1 MLPAC
6 EMLMGERSAEW
17 RTSECPP
24 IRTRPGGL
32 VLRGVGVLVGLVGCA
47 HSVQPPPSRFFLV
60 VALVWTALM
69 TLALAGKVRFI
80 LHITLT
86 GLRWREFREHE
97 LP

>member
-1 MLPAC
+1 
-6 EMLMGERSAEW
+6 
-17 RTSECPP
+17 
-24 IRTRPGGL
+24 
-32 VLRGVGVLVGLVGCA
+32 
-47 HSVQPPPSRFFLV
+47 

-97 LP
+97 LPYHELRPE

>member
-1 MLPAC
+1 
-6 EMLMGERSAEW
+6 
-17 RTSECPP
+17 
-24 IRTRPGGL
+24 
-32 VLRGVGVLVGLVGCA
+32 
-47 HSVQPPPSRFFLV
+47 

-97 LP
+97 LPYHELRPERQGTA